1 MNNQYSL
8 LQSKPIADF
17 GALRSVGGQS
27 DSGFRSAPECGGSQI
42 KATADFGALRS
53 VGTRLRLGTLL
64 LRTKGCLTLCSQQPG
79 ALGNLFLKE
88 WSLPKSG
95 LFWLGSVT
103 HGPRV
108 WTDVT
113 FRMLRD
119 YQLPGMANP
128 PKKME
133 IQDS

>member
-1 MNNQYSL
+1 MW
-8 LQSKPIADF
+8 
-17 GALRSVGGQS
+17 GA
-27 DSGFRSAPECGGSQI
+27 

-53 VGTRLRLGTLL
+53 VGGAKSKRQRISERSGVWGTRLRLGTLL